1 MTRVL
6 EYGNEDNYKTDG
18 SLRETWAVYRRLL
31 GYALRYKRQLAIVV
45 VFSLVIAGTFTTVV
59 FSVGTGLALL
69 YQDPADPESIA
80 ADISEGLKDR
90 EEDDEGNPTFWAN
103 FDLDDRF
110 QSTLDWAH
118 LDDRNKTRGL
128 AVLCVLLVALMFIG
142 GLARFLQE
150 YMAGIIGA
158 GISVRLNEEM
168 FGNVIEQS
176 NQFFDSHTTGEV
188 VARFTNDAFMVNK
201 GLANVFVKII
211 REPIKATVFLTVAL
225 SISWSLTLVVLIVM
239 PLVGVVIARVGK
251 TVKKNARR
259 SLQKVAA
266 MASVIH
272 ETVHGITIIKS
283 FRMEGYE
290 KARISREVKKLRKH
304 LVRMA
309 RADAMVGPTTELI
322 MVLGL
327 VTLMILGHR
336 EVMLSDQNPE
346 SGHLNI
352 VELLSLFTFLAMML
366 DPLRKLA
373 TVNNMVQTSVASAER
388 VFAFIDARSEVVESE
403 GAVELPPLRDNLRFE
418 NIDFS
423 YNGDAQILGGLDFEI
438 KKGEMVALVGFSGA
452 GKSTI
457 AKLIPRFYD
466 PTGGRVTI
474 DGVDIRG
481 GSLSSLRDQISVVT
495 QDTIL
500 FHETIRNNIAF
511 GNAEYSDER
520 VRAAAE
526 AANATGFIE
535 ALPEGFDT
543 PLDEDGGNLSGGQRQ
558 RLAIARAIIKDPSIL
573 ILDEATSSL
582 DSESEKAIQ
591 SAIEKF
597 VVGRTT
603 LVIAHR
609 LSTIQQADRIVV
621 IDEGRVAEEGPHEA
635 LLAKGGIYARLYD
648 VQFGAGQEDAS

>member
-80 ADISEGLKDR
+80 ADISEGLKGR
-90 EEDDEGNPTFWAN
+90 GEDDEGNPTFWAN
-103 FDLDDRF
+103 FDLDGRF
-110 QSTLDWAH
+110 QSILDWAH
-118 LDDRNKTRGL
+118 LNDRNKTKGL
-128 AVLCVLLVALMFIG
+128 AVLCVLLVLLMFIG

-211 REPIKATVFLTVAL
+211 REPIKATVFLTIAL
-225 SISWSLTLVVLIVM
+225 CISWSLTLVVLVVM
-239 PLVGVVIARVGK
+239 PLVGIVIARVGK

-336 EVMLSDQNPE
+336 EVMLSDQDPE

-388 VFAFIDARSEVVESE
+388 VFAFIDARSEVVEAE
-403 GAVELPPLRDNLRFE
+403 DAVNLPPLRDSLRFE
-418 NIDFS
+418 HIDFS
-423 YNGDAQILGGLDFEI
+423 YNGDAQVLGGLDFEI

-452 GKSTI
+452 GKSTV

-481 GSLSSLRDQISVVT
+481 ASLSSLRDQISVVT

-609 LSTIQQADRIVV
+609 LSTIQRADRIVV

>member
-31 GYALRYKRQLAIVV
+31 GYAFGYKRQLAIVV
-45 VFSLVIAGTFTTVV
+45 VFSLVIAGSFTTVI

-69 YQDPADPESIA
+69 YQDPADPKSIA
-80 ADISEGLKDR
+80 VDISEGLMDR

-103 FDLDDRF
+103 FDLGGRF

-118 LDDRNKTRGL
+118 LNERNKTKGL
-128 AVLCVLLVALMFIG
+128 ALLCVLLVALMFIG

-150 YMAGIIGA
+150 YMAGVIGA

-176 NQFFDSHTTGEV
+176 NRFFDSHTTGEV

-201 GLANVFVKII
+201 GLASVFVKIV
-211 REPIKATVFLTVAL
+211 REPIKATVYLTIAL
-225 SISWSLTLVVLIVM
+225 SISWSLTLVVLVVM

-272 ETVHGITIIKS
+272 ETVQGITIIKS
-283 FRMEGYE
+283 FRMEEYE

-327 VTLMILGHR
+327 VTLMMLGHR
-336 EVMLSDQNPE
+336 EVMLSGQDPE

-388 VFAFIDARSEVVESE
+388 VFEFIDARSEVVEAE
-403 GAVELPPLRDNLRFE
+403 DAVDLPPLRDSIRFE
-418 NIDFS
+418 TIDFS
-423 YNGDAQILGGLDFEI
+423 YNGDAQVLDGLDFEI

-452 GKSTI
+452 GKSTV

-474 DGVDIRG
+474 DGVDIRDAT
-481 GSLSSLRDQISVVT
+481 LASLRDQISVVT

-511 GNAEYSDER
+511 GNADYSDER
-520 VRAAAE
+520 VGAAAA
-526 AANATGFIE
+526 AANATSFIE

-543 PLDEDGGNLSGGQRQ
+543 PLDEGGGNLSGGQRQ

-609 LSTIQQADRIVV
+609 LSTIQRADRIIV

-648 VQFGAGQEDAS
+648 VQFSAGQEDAS